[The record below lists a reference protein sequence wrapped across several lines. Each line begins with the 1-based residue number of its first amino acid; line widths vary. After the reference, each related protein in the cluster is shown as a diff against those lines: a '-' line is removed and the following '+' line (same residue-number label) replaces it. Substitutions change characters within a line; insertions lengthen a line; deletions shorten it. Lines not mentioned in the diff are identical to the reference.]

1 MPQLPFGLINKV
13 LLGLLTLF
21 LQVGCSQLESLNLP
35 PEAAEPPEEAGPL
48 SVVETVTRQNWQV
61 PLNTGRD
68 ALEWRLRAIDSAV
81 GSLDLQTF
89 LWLDDT
95 VGNLFKDR
103 IWNAADRGVKIR
115 ILIDDSFLAGQEQSS
130 LRLASHPN
138 ISYRV
143 YNPYARRSNA
153 IVSRTVL
160 NLGEFSRL
168 DHRMHNKLMVADGHI
183 AIIGGRNLADE
194 YFGLDAKSNFRD
206 MELLVGGPI
215 ISELEA
221 SFDSYWNDRWAFPIE
236 KLTRLQ
242 AQNVSP
248 NEFAAKAKSASEEF
262 PFEPASQ
269 QQSAWWNMAK
279 ESYRGR
285 ASLLVDAPPKDR
297 PEAEADRPTQVAN
310 ELERMIRNARSEV
323 IVVSAYLIPTPTL
336 TNVMRD
342 AEVRGVDVKLL
353 TNSINSNNHLSAYAV
368 YRNHIAE
375 LLNLGAEV
383 HEMRADAKDRNR
395 YISAPVAEK
404 KLGLHAKYL
413 IVDRRK
419 VFVGSANLD
428 PRSLRINTEIGV
440 LVDSPSLAGEL
451 IALTEVDF
459 APENAWRL
467 EKVDGSLVWSSDGA
481 RRQKSPAESGFQRL
495 EAWFFAHLPIEA
507 EM

>member
-1 MPQLPFGLINKV
+1 MPKLPFGSRSKV
-13 LLGLLTLF
+13 VLGLLAF
-21 LQVGCSQLESLNLP
+21 FFQAACGQLEPLNLP
-35 PEAAEPPEEAGPL
+35 SESAVPAEEAGPL
-48 SVVETVTRQNWQV
+48 SVVETVARQNWQI

-95 VGNLFKDR
+95 VGNLFKER
-103 IWNAADRGVKIR
+103 ILKAADRGVKVR
-115 ILIDDSFLAGQEQSS
+115 ILIDDSFLAGQDQSS
-130 LRLASHPN
+130 LRLGAHPN

-143 YNPYARRSNA
+143 YNPYGRRSNST
-153 IVSRTVL
+153 VSRTVL

-194 YFGLDAKSNFRD
+194 YFGMDPQSNFRD

-215 ISELEA
+215 ISDLEA

-236 KLTRLQ
+236 KLARLQ
-242 AQNVSP
+242 TQNVSI
-248 NEFAAKAKSASEEF
+248 NEFAAKAKTASTEF
-262 PFEPASQ
+262 PSETAAQ
-269 QQSAWWNMAK
+269 QQSAWRNVAK

-285 ASLLVDAPPKDR
+285 ARLHVDAPPKDR
-297 PEAEADRPTQVAN
+297 PEAIADRPAQVAN
-310 ELERMIRNARSEV
+310 ELERLIGDARSEV
-323 IVVSAYLIPTPTL
+323 IAVSAYLIPTPTL
-336 TNVMRD
+336 TDVLRD
-342 AEVRGVDVKLL
+342 AEARGVDVKLL

-383 HEMRADAKDRNR
+383 HEVRADAKDRYR
-395 YISAPVAEK
+395 YIFAPVVEK

-413 IVDRRK
+413 VVDRRK
-419 VFVGSANLD
+419 VFIGSANLD
-428 PRSLRINTEIGV
+428 PRSLRINTEIGL
-440 LVDSPSLAGEL
+440 LVDSPSLAKEL

-467 EKVDGSLVWSSDGA
+467 ENVDGSLVWSSADT
-481 RRQKSPAESGFQRL
+481 RRQTSPAESGFQRL

>member
-1 MPQLPFGLINKV
+1 MPKLTFGSHSKV
-13 LLGLLTLF
+13 LLGLLAFL
-21 LQVGCSQLESLNLP
+21 LQVSCSQLEPLNLP
-35 PEAAEPPEEAGPL
+35 SESADPAEETGPL

-89 LWLDDT
+89 LWMDDT
-95 VGNLFKDR
+95 VGNLFKER
-103 IWNAADRGVKIR
+103 ILKAADRGVRIR
-115 ILIDDSFLAGQEQSS
+115 ILIDDSFLAGQDQTS
-130 LRLASHPN
+130 LRLAAHPN

-143 YNPYARRSNA
+143 YNPYGRRNSST
-153 IVSRTVL
+153 VSRTVL

-168 DHRMHNKLMVADGHI
+168 DHRMHNKLMVADGHV

-194 YFGLDAKSNFRD
+194 YFGMDPEANFRD

-221 SFDSYWNDRWAFPIE
+221 SFDAYWNDRWAFPIE
-236 KLTRLQ
+236 KLARLQ
-242 AQNVSP
+242 TQNVAP
-248 NEFAAKAKSASEEF
+248 NEFVAKAKSASEDF
-262 PFEPASQ
+262 PSEPASQ
-269 QQSAWWNMAK
+269 QRSAWQNTAK
-279 ESYRGR
+279 RSYRGR
-285 ASLLVDAPPKDR
+285 ASLLVDAPPTDR
-297 PEAEADRPTQVAN
+297 PEAESDRPTQVAN
-310 ELERMIRNARSEV
+310 ELERLIGNARSEV
-323 IVVSAYLIPTPTL
+323 IAVSAYLIPTPTL
-336 TNVMRD
+336 TGVLRD
-342 AEVRGVDVKLL
+342 AEARGVDVKLL

-383 HEMRADAKDRNR
+383 HEMRADAKDRHR

-419 VFVGSANLD
+419 VFIGSANLD
-428 PRSLRINTEIGV
+428 PRSLRINTEIGL
-440 LVDSPSLAGEL
+440 LVDSPSLAREL
-451 IALTEVDF
+451 IGLTQVDF

-467 EKVDGSLVWSSDGA
+467 ENIDGSLVWSSVGI
-481 RRQKSPAESGFQRL
+481 RRQSSPAESGFQRL

>member
-1 MPQLPFGLINKV
+1 MYTERSVLRLGPVHALLLVCFQAACSVLEPLDLPSEYANSAEATGV
-13 LLGLLTLF
+13 L
-21 LQVGCSQLESLNLP
+21 SI
-35 PEAAEPPEEAGPL
+35 
-48 SVVETVTRQNWQV
+48 VETVTTQNWQV
-61 PLNTGRD
+61 PLNTGQD

-103 IWNAADRGVKIR
+103 ILKAADRGVKIR
-115 ILIDDSFLAGQEQSS
+115 ILIDDSFLAGQDQSS

-143 YNPYARRSNA
+143 YNPYGRRSTST
-153 IVSRTVL
+153 VSRTVL

-168 DHRMHNKLMVADGHI
+168 DHRMHNKLMVADGHV

-194 YFGLDAKSNFRD
+194 YFGMDPKANFRD

-215 ISELEA
+215 ITKLEA
-221 SFDSYWNDRWAFPIE
+221 SFDEYWNDRWAFPIE
-236 KLTRLQ
+236 ELARLQ
-242 AQNVSP
+242 TQNVSP
-248 NEFAAKAKSASEEF
+248 NAFAAKAKSASEDF
-262 PFEPASQ
+262 PSEPAAQ
-269 QQSAWWNMAK
+269 QKRAWRNITT
-279 ESYRGR
+279 ESHRGR
-285 ASLLVDAPPKDR
+285 ARLLVDAPPTDR
-297 PEAEADRPTQVAN
+297 PEAETDRPTQVAN
-310 ELERMIRNARSEV
+310 ELERLIGDARSEV
-323 IVVSAYLIPTPTL
+323 VAVSAYLIPTPTL
-336 TNVMRD
+336 TEVLRN
-342 AEVRGVDVKLL
+342 AEARGVDVKLL

-368 YRNHIAE
+368 YRNHIAG

-383 HEMRADAKDRNR
+383 HEMRADAKDRTR
-395 YISAPVAEK
+395 YIAAPVAEK

-419 VFVGSANLD
+419 VFIGSANLD
-428 PRSLRINTEIGV
+428 PRSLRINTEIGL
-440 LVDSPSLAGEL
+440 LVDSPSLAREL

-467 EKVDGSLVWSSDGA
+467 ENLDGSLVWSSSGV
-481 RRQKSPAESGFQRL
+481 RRLSSPAASGFQRL